1 MKTLCAPKP
10 KPAKGASG
18 LPPADFT
25 MQLGNLTAG
34 ELCWLGQLVELMCDP
49 ARAREWAAFRRQQRL
64 LLYTEGALECVTLK
78 QLVQPKAN

>member
-1 MKTLCAPKP
+1 MKTLCEGKRQ
-10 KPAKGASG
+10 KAKGESAG
-18 LPPADFT
+18 APDFT

-49 ARAREWAAFRRQQRL
+49 ARAREWAAFKQQQRL